1 MKTYLS
7 YNVRVHNIHLFLELQ
22 HHHRNL
28 DQIFMRVINNLQN
41 NNKHYQSSVIIIH
54 RSVGRSIDR
63 SFIKPKII
71 KIFFATCCCSSF
83 IFFRFIAKMISFII
97 NIITHTQVHITNQY
111 LLLCIPPLS
120 CIKSNM
126 VYFFVL
132 FLTAAYVWSYTK
144 AIALS

>member
-1 MKTYLS
+1 MYKISERYNQIKTYLS
-7 YNVRVHNIHLFLELQ
+7 YNVRVHNIHLFSELQ
-22 HHHRNL
+22 HHRNL

-97 NIITHTQVHITNQY
+97 NIITHTLRPTKRANIYYCVFH
-111 LLLCIPPLS
+111 LCLVSNLIWSTFLS
-120 CIKSNM
+120 C
-126 VYFFVL
+126 F
-132 FLTAAYVWSYTK
+132 
-144 AIALS
+144 